1 MRQAETNRD
10 FIADVL
16 WHERRGI
23 VVTPSLLA
31 EALEIIESE
40 YGVGRSLNQRD
51 IADAVVALIHA
62 RQRAT
67 SQSSAERRVPLE
79 IRDRT
84 DATPA
89 RTGAERA

>member
-1 MRQAETNRD
+1 MRQADVKRD
-10 FIADVL
+10 LIADVL
-16 WHERRGI
+16 WHDRRGI
-23 VVTPSLLA
+23 VVTPNLLA

-40 YGVGRSLNQRD
+40 YGIGRSLNQRD

-67 SQSSAERRVPLE
+67 SQASAERRVPVE

-84 DATPA
+84 DATPVQ
-89 RTGAERA
+89 TGADRL